1 MTELKTFE
9 TIPDGFWT
17 VPVTG
22 LKDLLGGPSLFY
34 LKGAREPALFVSTL
48 LHGNETTGFEAVRDV
63 LRRHIE
69 AGMPRSLWLFL
80 GNVDAAA
87 EGLRFLPGQAD
98 YNRVWP
104 HTPMTGLPEIALM
117 QEVVKRVTAE
127 PLFASVDIH
136 NNTGRN
142 PHYGCINKLET
153 PYLHLAA
160 LFSRTT
166 VYFTEPRGV
175 QSIAMADHC
184 PAVTLEC
191 GQVGDA
197 SAHKHAVDYLE
208 ACLRLHHIPDHP
220 IASGDIGLLHT
231 VAVVKVKP
239 GLSIGFDPDDTDISF
254 RQDIDHF
261 NFGRMPSGSVLASVK
276 GEDMPVYVTDE
287 NGNDIT
293 DSLFDLRNGLLIL
306 REDIIPS
313 MATPDARVIRQD
325 CVFYVMEQLGVAH
338 LPA

>member
-1 MTELKTFE
+1 MR
-9 TIPDGFWT
+9 
-17 VPVTG
+17 
-22 LKDLLGGPSLFY
+22 DL
-34 LKGAREPALFVSTL
+34 T
-48 LHGNETTGFEAVRDV
+48 
-63 LRRHIE
+63 
-69 AGMPRSLWLFL
+69 
-80 GNVDAAA
+80 
-87 EGLRFLPGQAD
+87 
-98 YNRVWP
+98 
-104 HTPMTGLPEIALM
+104 EIALM
-117 QEVVKRVTAE
+117 QEVGDRVTAA

-142 PHYGCINKLET
+142 PHYGCVNKLET
-153 PYLHLAA
+153 PFLHLAA

-175 QSIAMADHC
+175 QSVAMADHC

-197 SAHKHAVDYLE
+197 AAHKHAVDYLE
-208 ACLRLHHIPDHP
+208 AGLRLHHIPDHP
-220 IASGDIGLLHT
+220 IAPGDIGLLHT
-231 VAVVKVKP
+231 LAVVKVRE

-254 RQDIDHF
+254 RADIDHF
-261 NFGRMPSGSVLASVK
+261 NFGRMPGGSVLAAVK
-276 GEDMPVYVTDE
+276 GPDMPLVATDE
-287 NGNDIT
+287 DGNDIT
-293 DSLFDLRNGLLIL
+293 DRLFDLRNGLLIL